1 MVLVR
6 LDNNSVLWMG
16 QHPMNQDFLTRTS
29 PAFFP
34 RGRLCSLVRILT
46 SSFDTIGQKRL
57 ILLIEAINIV
67 IFPVPQY
74 YNNAEHGS

>member
-29 PAFFP
+29 PVFFT
-34 RGRLCSLVRILT
+34 RARLCSQVRILT
-46 SSFDTIGQKRL
+46 SSFDTIG
-57 ILLIEAINIV
+57 
-67 IFPVPQY
+67 
-74 YNNAEHGS
+74 

>member
-16 QHPMNQDFLTRTS
+16 QHPMNQDFLTHTS

-34 RGRLCSLVRILT
+34 RARLCRLVRILT
-46 SSFDTIGQKRL
+46 SSFDTIG
-57 ILLIEAINIV
+57 
-67 IFPVPQY
+67 
-74 YNNAEHGS
+74 

>member
-29 PAFFP
+29 PSF
-34 RGRLCSLVRILT
+34 SHMLVYAVK
-46 SSFDTIGQKRL
+46 KRL
-57 ILLIEAINIV
+57 ILLIEVINIV
-67 IFPVPQY
+67 ISPVPQY

>member
-29 PAFFP
+29 QAFFP
-34 RGRLCSLVRILT
+34 RACLCSEVRTLT
-46 SSFDTIGQKRL
+46 SSFDTIG
-57 ILLIEAINIV
+57 
-67 IFPVPQY
+67 
-74 YNNAEHGS
+74 